1 MEKQGARNSKIN
13 FKKKKKTAED
23 NTLYNVYVFFIT
35 AVIKSVGYWQRG
47 RHIDKWNR
55 RVNPEIDSHKYAQL
69 ILNKGSKAIQ
79 WRKGSIFNNGN
90 GTNEF

>member
-1 MEKQGARNSKIN
+1 MEKQGERNSKIN
-13 FKKKKKTAED
+13 FKKKKTAGE

-55 RVNPEIDSHKYAQL
+55 RVNPEKDTQICPTDFKERFKSNSVEERQPF
-69 ILNKGSKAIQ
+69 Q
-79 WRKGSIFNNGN
+79 QR
-90 GTNEF
+90 